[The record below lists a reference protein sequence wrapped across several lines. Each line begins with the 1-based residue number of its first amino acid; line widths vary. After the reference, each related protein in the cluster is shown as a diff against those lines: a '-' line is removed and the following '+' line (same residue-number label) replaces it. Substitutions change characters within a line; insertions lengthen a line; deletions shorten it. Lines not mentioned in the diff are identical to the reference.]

1 MYFFPTST
9 AQELMDVKMERSAV
23 SQSYSRYYGSEGGHG
38 DGGGNGVGGAPR
50 HHHQPFDEH

>member
-23 SQSYSRYYGSEGGHG
+23 SESYSRYYGCEGGHG
-38 DGGGNGVGGAPR
+38 DGGGDGVGGAPR
-50 HHHQPFDEH
+50 PQPFDEH